1 MTSTDAFERYQEDNA
16 WTWEHQALLRA
27 RPVAGSA
34 AIAGIF
40 NRVRAETLSSRVRRD
55 TLRDDVQGMR
65 ERMRANL
72 DKSGEDLFDLKQG
85 AGGIGDIEFIVQYL
99 VLSNAAEDAA
109 VYFYS
114 DNIRQLDA
122 LAAGGF
128 LDAASAGRLQD
139 VYRTYRRC
147 LHHLALDSRK
157 PLVGAE
163 EFAAERQF
171 VEDLWKQVL

>member
-1 MTSTDAFERYQEDNA
+1 MR
-16 WTWEHQALLRA
+16 
-27 RPVAGSA
+27 G
-34 AIAGIF
+34 
-40 NRVRAETLSSRVRRD
+40 ETLAARVRRD
-55 TLRDDVQGMR
+55 TLRDDVLDMR
-65 ERMRANL
+65 KRMRAKL

-99 VLSNAAEDAA
+99 VLLHAATDPA

-128 LDAASAGRLQD
+128 IATDTAARLQD
-139 VYRTYRRC
+139 IYRDYRRC
-147 LHHLALDSRK
+147 LHHLALDDRK
-157 PLVGAE
+157 PLVGNG
-163 EFAAERQF
+163 EFVAERTY